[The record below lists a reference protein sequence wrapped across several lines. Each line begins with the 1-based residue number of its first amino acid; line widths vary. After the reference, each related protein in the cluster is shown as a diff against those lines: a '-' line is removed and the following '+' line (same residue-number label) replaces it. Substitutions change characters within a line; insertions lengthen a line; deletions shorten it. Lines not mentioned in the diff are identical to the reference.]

1 MLHLLTSVPFMVLS
15 PTVLLIFFFFF
26 RKLRNECF
34 ATWQVRGAQFF
45 AEPSVLW
52 AELPPLLQH
61 GFCPLLLKGWRV
73 TWI

>member
-1 MLHLLTSVPFMVLS
+1 MLHLLTSVPFVVLS
-15 PTVLLIFFFFF
+15 PTVLLIIFIF

-45 AEPSVLW
+45 AEPSVPW

-61 GFCPLLLKGWRV
+61 SFCPLLLKGWQV